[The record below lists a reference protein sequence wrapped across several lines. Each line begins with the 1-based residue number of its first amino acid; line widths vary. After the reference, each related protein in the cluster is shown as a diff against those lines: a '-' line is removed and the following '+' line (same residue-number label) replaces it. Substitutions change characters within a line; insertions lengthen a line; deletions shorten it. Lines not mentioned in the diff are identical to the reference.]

1 MNIIHEINDINRML
15 LINGSKLKIEK
26 RGGKLNIRGS
36 LPSKENKNIQ
46 KVQRISLGIDAD
58 NFGLEEAKKKLQLI
72 NLQLELDQ
80 FEWRNWITSST
91 GECNKSYELLIK
103 KIREFEKFFFK
114 EYKNDHL
121 NSSRK
126 STWNNS
132 YKPYIKR
139 MISIYQKNDIKDIN
153 QIFLSTLKSYKE
165 GSRSRKQCG
174 TSLNVFADFLEL
186 SLPIEWKSL
195 SRGYGIKKASFRNLP
210 DDNLIEELW
219 KNIPNKEWQYV
230 FGLMATY
237 GLRNHE
243 VFFCDLSALKN
254 SGDKIL
260 RILPTT
266 KTGEHQVWPFHPKWV
281 DLFELSS
288 LGNDPSLL
296 PKINRDLRKTT
307 LQNIGKRI
315 TDQFTRYRINIRP
328 YDLRHAWAVRTIFY
342 DLPDTVAARMMGH
355 SVSLHTQTYHHWIT
369 KRDQQKA
376 VNNALL
382 KFAEKDVIRVK
393 NKISL

>member
-1 MNIIHEINDINRML
+1 MNIIHEIN
-15 LINGSKLKIEK
+15 LINKKLIIEGSKLKIEK

-36 LPSKENKNIQ
+36 LPSKENKNLQ

-58 NFGLEEAKKKLQLI
+58 NYGLEEAQKKLQLI

-80 FEWRNWITSST
+80 FEWRNWLTSSIK
-91 GECNKSYELLIK
+91 ESDKSYDFFTK
-103 KIREFEKFFFK
+103 KISEFEKEFFK

-121 NSSRK
+121 NSARR
-126 STWNNS
+126 STWNS
-132 YKPYIKR
+132 AYKPYIKR
-139 MISIYQKNDIKDIN
+139 MLSNCQKNDNKDIN
-153 QIFLSTLKSYKE
+153 HIFLNTLKSYKE

-174 TSLNVFADFLEL
+174 TSLNVFAEFLEL
-186 SLPIEWKSL
+186 SLPSEWKSL

-219 KNIPNKEWQYV
+219 KNIPNKSWQYV
-230 FGLMATY
+230 FALMATY

-243 VFFCDLSALKN
+243 VFFCDLSSLKK

-266 KTGEHQVWPFHPKWV
+266 KTGEHQAWPFHPKWV
-281 DLFELSS
+281 DLFELCS
-288 LGNDPSLL
+288 LGNDPTLL
-296 PKINRDLRKTT
+296 PKINRDLKQTT

-315 TDQFTRYRINIRP
+315 TDQFNRYSINIRP

-382 KFAEKDVIRVK
+382 KFEGKD
-393 NKISL
+393 